1 MCTEFILALIY
12 FGIIFIINLLLVKLL
27 LSYKKSLISFSKIK
41 KIKNFFEKKSMSLLL
56 FLEKIDKKEL
66 KVFPF
71 SREMKNFSDTKDI
84 LIIGNIYKSLAK
96 GQKKNSINFYFS
108 LLEQQYLF
116 LTKLEQYEKNK

>member
-1 MCTEFILALIY
+1 MCTEFLLASIY

-27 LSYKKSLISFSKIK
+27 LSYKKSLTSLVKIK
-41 KIKNFFEKKSMSLLL
+41 KIKNFFEKKNMSLLL
-56 FLEKIDKKEL
+56 FLEKREKKEL

-71 SREMKNFSDTKDI
+71 GREMKNFSDTEDI

-96 GQKKNSINFYFS
+96 SQKKNSVNFYFC

-116 LTKLEQYEKNK
+116 LTKRE